1 MADLYS
7 SRTLVAGALVAAVGA
22 VIGSAAAQ
30 GATPELLE
38 SSKAFAASASLEN
51 RAIVVRYA
59 IADGYYLYR
68 NKFKFR
74 LDPPRAQAA
83 GAVLPKGEI
92 RQDEFF
98 GRVEIYRGTVSLR
111 IPLQSGAS
119 TGAVT
124 VRATS
129 QGCADAGVCYPP
141 REDVLVPDRRTGGD
155 SAPVRAKPGSGRSLV
170 EELSRGSSSS
180 R

>member
-1 MADLYS
+1 MADRHTPRIL
-7 SRTLVAGALVAAVGA
+7 GACALAACIGA
-22 VIGSAAAQ
+22 VTGSAAVH
-30 GATPELLE
+30 GATSELLE
-38 SSKAFAASASLEN
+38 SSKAFAASASLGD

-74 LDPPRAQAA
+74 LDPPGAQAA
-83 GAVLPKGEI
+83 GAALPKGEI

-111 IPLQSGAS
+111 IPLQPGTAAGAL
-119 TGAVT
+119 T
-124 VRATS
+124 VRAIS

-141 REDVLVPDRRTGGD
+141 REDVLVLDRRTGE
-155 SAPVRAKPGSGRSLV
+155 SVPAQAKPGSGRSLV
-170 EELSRGSSSS
+170 EELSGGSPSS